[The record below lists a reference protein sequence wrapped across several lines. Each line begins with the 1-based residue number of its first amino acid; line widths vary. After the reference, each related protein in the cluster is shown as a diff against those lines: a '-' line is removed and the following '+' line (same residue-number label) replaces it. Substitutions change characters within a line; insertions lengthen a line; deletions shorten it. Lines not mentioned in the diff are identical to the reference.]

1 MFFCCCDYTVPVLVG
16 FMHKTHLVRVR
27 KRPCL
32 DLKYRF
38 KQCEIVPRSPKDI
51 QVPLLQMLRMQS
63 QTAATVWKAFW
74 SNTNMSQFINYKWKW
89 YDTCCGNV
97 NVQWSAELQTL
108 YSGDW
113 AGTWSHLYVALLV
126 NFFGW
131 EDENKYIDLCMWPA
145 HQRLWGVNLKL

>member
-1 MFFCCCDYTVPVLVG
+1 MCSRYYDCKEERKHKKHFESEVPRQPWLHCAYVLVG

-32 DLKYRF
+32 DLKYWF
-38 KQCEIVPRSPKDI
+38 KLEIVPRSPKNI
-51 QVPLLQMLRMQS
+51 QVPLLQMLRMQF

-97 NVQWSAELQTL
+97 NTSVVCRSANIIFWRL
-108 YSGDW
+108 SW
-113 AGTWSHLYVALLV
+113 NLV
-126 NFFGW
+126 WF
-131 EDENKYIDLCMWPA
+131 KCCTS
-145 HQRLWGVNLKL
+145 V

>member
-1 MFFCCCDYTVPVLVG
+1 MCSRYCNCKEETQKALWEQSTKAAIHCMVFCCCDYTVPVLVG
-16 FMHKTHLVRVR
+16 FMHKTHLVRFR

-97 NVQWSAELQTL
+97 NTSVVCRAANIIYWRLSWNLISFICCT
-108 YSGDW
+108 
-113 AGTWSHLYVALLV
+113 
-126 NFFGW
+126 FG
-131 EDENKYIDLCMWPA
+131 
-145 HQRLWGVNLKL
+145 